1 MRSTAR
7 VAAVLALG
15 LLVATIAAGCWTP
28 DPTPVVLH
36 FEGEAGM
43 LTDPFTLP
51 AGVYRA
57 TLTTTGYCIV
67 HVVPVAAPADITYL
81 FACSAG
87 EATAGESVL
96 YVSDSS
102 RIMLEFSN
110 VSAPYALAL
119 EAID

>member
-7 VAAVLALG
+7 IAAVLALG

-57 TLTTTGYCIV
+57 TLTTPGFCIV
-67 HVVPVAAPADITYL
+67 HVVPIAAPDDITHL
-81 FACSAG
+81 FNCGAG
-87 EATAGESVL
+87 DATNGESAL
-96 YVSDSS
+96 YVSDGA

-110 VSAPYALAL
+110 VTAHYEVQFA
-119 EAID
+119 AIE

>member
-1 MRSTAR
+1 MRSIAR

-15 LLVATIAAGCWTP
+15 LSVAAIVAGCWTP

-36 FEGEAGM
+36 FEGDAGT

-87 EATAGESVL
+87 EATAGESAL

-110 VSAPYALAL
+110 VSAPYALTF